1 MKKEVNTLPIAQNA
15 KTHSKK
21 TNLVVNEVKK
31 SNQKLFDVV
40 KTAYLDLKHNKKELG
55 RYKTLV
61 DIDRS
66 TINKIINIVENDTLL
81 KFADQLPVSWSS
93 LYAISSIQ
101 CDDLL
106 EAITN
111 KKITSTST
119 LAEISKVRNEYQG
132 KESDS
137 AENNHKDKNS
147 DVSSSTSDDKV
158 FEEVY
163 TTNYLKVDVDELENE
178 LNQKQKV
185 QLRSALRTLL
195 EFGIEVSGI
204 DVVDRVAA

>member
-1 MKKEVNTLPIAQNA
+1 MKKEVNTLPFAQDA
-15 KTHSKK
+15 ETHSQK

-40 KTAYLDLKHNKKELG
+40 KNAYLDLKDHKKELG

-66 TINKIINIVENDTLL
+66 TINKIIKIVENDTLMKL
-81 KFADQLPVSWSS
+81 ADQLPVSWSS
-93 LYAISSIQ
+93 LYAISSIES
-101 CDDLL
+101 DDLL
-106 EAITN
+106 DAITN

-137 AENNHKDKNS
+137 VDNNDEDKNS
-147 DVSSSTSDDKV
+147 DVSSSTSDDKE
-158 FEEVY
+158 FKEVP
-163 TTNYLKVDVDELENE
+163 TINYLKVDVDELEID
-178 LNQKQKV
+178 QKQKV
-185 QLRSALRTLL
+185 ELRSALQTLL
-195 EFGIEVSGI
+195 DFGIAVSGI